1 MSKSYNNV
9 IPLLGSEKELRK
21 SVMKI
26 VTNSLEPGE
35 PKDIN
40 DCTVFALYEYFAS
53 EYLFSIIIFFFAS
66 NRFDF
71 KGDESKT

>member
-1 MSKSYNNV
+1 MAVKKMSKSYNNV

-21 SVMKI
+21 SVMKNNYKFI
-26 VTNSLEPGE
+26 RTCE

-53 EYLFSIIIFFFAS
+53 EGQIDDLKISYDAYKL
-66 NRFDF
+66 
-71 KGDESKT
+71 G